1 MFLAMFPGVLERL
14 GASGERLGSV
24 LERPG
29 RLLGRLGAVSVAF
42 KVVLDV
48 KMSFESVQ
56 DTKSLKKHCFF
67 RVVGRVSRRLGASW
81 GVWGASWGR
90 LGPSWGRLGGL
101 QGRLGRQ
108 DAL

>member
-1 MFLAMFPGVLERL
+1 MLPGVLERL

-29 RLLGRLGAVSVAF
+29 RFLGRLGTILVAF

-56 DTKSLKKHCFF
+56 DPKY
-67 RVVGRVSRRLGASW
+67 
-81 GVWGASWGR
+81 
-90 LGPSWGRLGGL
+90 
-101 QGRLGRQ
+101 
-108 DAL
+108 